1 MDRHCSLLK
10 AGRTTAIQQYYKQEG
25 WKPRLA
31 VALSLLLFGCY
42 QWSNTAIFA
51 ADGLTKTEKE
61 QETRKFGEN
70 LILEMIK
77 ANPKESAQ
85 PSNQTNQKI
94 DSLAPSGSNQ
104 ASKTPLGTP
113 ATTFTPAVS
122 TPSPAIPAS
131 TMSSVTMPT
140 MPNTVPADTG
150 MQNISGDD
158 RQWMKVTPE
167 SQSQRTPTAISP
179 AGSLKTAKPGAEN
192 DRANE
197 QSALVIPPLLNQNA
211 LTPNSAS
218 TEQIH
223 NQTGAAVAPPVLK
236 NQDNST
242 SLFPPSS
249 GKTEDG
255 SNAKPQ
261 PAESSPQSESQTT
274 AGEAKNTQ
282 QQPGDTARQ
291 SSNNTADN
299 ANVAKKSTAPKIILR
314 GRIEELQVKQ
324 GAQFPIQQSS
334 LLEEGGASTLYSGSS
349 VGSFPSNMLGIWGGI
364 LQLQRIQ
371 IVPLAYQLDPAET
384 KQTAQ
389 LARPGIRGQV
399 NFTFYKHGTKTM
411 LEPANITFMS
421 MPALGNGTNNMASA
435 LQQMSGAMPC
445 IWTLHLG
452 STQGVSLS
460 GNTVRT
466 VVLRND
472 IRQLSPKVLEQQ
484 IVTCEESSNTQTG
497 RSRHS
502 YSESVVRF
510 TDYDASRR
518 VVQAA
523 SVDYSKDR
531 QFLRKMVFA
540 GYVTKGAVQSV
551 PPWVAVQ
558 VVWVVGVPLYK
569 ACSEQVQI
577 VHRQGHL
584 HQASD
589 KVEMFRTI
597 SSTRI

>member
-1 MDRHCSLLK
+1 
-10 AGRTTAIQQYYKQEG
+10 
-25 WKPRLA
+25 
-31 VALSLLLFGCY
+31 
-42 QWSNTAIFA
+42 
-51 ADGLTKTEKE
+51 
-61 QETRKFGEN
+61 
-70 LILEMIK
+70 MIK
-77 ANPKESAQ
+77 GKPKESAQ
-85 PSNQTNQKI
+85 PSDQTNQTNQKI

-113 ATTFTPAVS
+113 AATSTPSAS
-122 TPSPAIPAS
+122 TPSPAIPAA
-131 TMSSVTMPT
+131 TMSSTAVPT
-140 MPNTVPADTG
+140 MPNTVPDTG
-150 MQNISGDD
+150 MQKIGGDD
-158 RQWMKVTPE
+158 WQRLKVTPE
-167 SQSQRTPTAISP
+167 SQSQRTTPTAISP
-179 AGSLKTAKPGAEN
+179 AGSLKTAKPGAQN

-197 QSALVIPPLLNQNA
+197 QSAQVIPSLPNQNA

-249 GKTEDG
+249 RKTEDS

-282 QQPGDTARQ
+282 QQPGDTARR
-291 SSNNTADN
+291 SSNDTADN
-299 ANVAKKSTAPKIILR
+299 AHVAKESTALKIILR
-314 GRIEELQVKQ
+314 GRIEELQGKP
-324 GAQFPIQQSS
+324 GAQFPIHQGS
-334 LLEEGGASTLYSGSS
+334 LLEESGASTLYSGSS
-349 VGSFPSNMLGIWGGI
+349 VGSFPSNMLGTWGGI

-371 IVPLAYQLDPAET
+371 IAPLAYQLDPAET

-399 NFTFYKHGTKTM
+399 NFTFFKHGTKTM
-411 LEPANITFMS
+411 LEPADITFMS

-484 IVTCEESSNTQTG
+484 IVTREESTNTQTG

-551 PPWVAVQ
+551 SAMGGGAGGMGSLGAALQ
-558 VVWVVGVPLYK
+558 SLFG
-569 ACSEQVQI
+569 A
-577 VHRQGHL
+577 G
-584 HQASD
+584 AN
-589 KVEMFRTI
+589 
-597 SSTRI
+597 STQTRAPAPSKR